1 MEQAGSLDQRA
12 LRDAASR
19 LRCTTLYGP
28 YAIDADTGRQTAHPM
43 LVTQWQHGRKEI
55 VWPPQ
60 VAEAQPLYPG
70 PFWTE

>member
-1 MEQAGSLDQRA
+1 MSARPPICLTGDLHHMSL
-12 LRDAASR
+12 
-19 LRCTTLYGP
+19 G
-28 YAIDADTGRQTAHPM
+28 TGNQLHCDITEIQTAHPM